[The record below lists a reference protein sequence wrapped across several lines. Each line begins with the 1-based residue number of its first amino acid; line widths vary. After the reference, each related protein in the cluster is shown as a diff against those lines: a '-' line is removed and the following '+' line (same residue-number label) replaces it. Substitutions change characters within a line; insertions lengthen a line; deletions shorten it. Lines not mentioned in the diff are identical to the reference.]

1 MTREAIG
8 MHRRIWP
15 IVGASFAALLL
26 LLPLFAWLVLREAG
40 NIRART
46 KDVQR
51 TYKLVDDAIT
61 SVRTNIH
68 RADAMLSATPR
79 PQDINAV
86 AVQIAE
92 IHRKT
97 DQDCVTLSSLLGAV
111 EREQLVILRR
121 SLDVYWGSVDQSLR
135 GLRSD
140 DAEAILPGH
149 DQSLPDGVL
158 RIAERIDALNEV
170 RLWREEQ
177 VIESQQASVRQFAA
191 GATLLLFV
199 LELAIALMSTAYLAR
214 FERISRGERARAEKA
229 ESELRRLSNQLI
241 LVQEEERRT
250 ISRELHD
257 EVGQVLTGLRME
269 LGTLNYGKTDEV
281 FRVRL
286 ESVKRLAEEALLSV
300 RNLALLLRP
309 SMLDDLGLEPALRW
323 QAKEFS
329 HRTGVPV
336 SVTIQSQLEQFPEPV
351 RICLYRVIQ
360 EALTNC
366 AKHAGAHRVIL
377 TVKVEGDIVSASIQ
391 DDGIGFDPQQLQTQ
405 GLGLLGMW
413 ERVRALQGQVTITSQ
428 PGTGTLVNLSLP
440 VGLEQLAVNA

>member
-1 MTREAIG
+1 

-26 LLPLFAWLVLREAG
+26 LLPLFAWLVSREAG
-40 NIRART
+40 SIRART

-51 TYKLVDDAIT
+51 TYQLVDDAIT
-61 SVRTNIH
+61 NVRTNIH
-68 RADAMLSATPR
+68 NVNEMISAGSR
-79 PQDINAV
+79 PLDINAV
-86 AVQIAE
+86 GLQIAD

-97 DQDCVTLSSLLGAV
+97 DHDCATLSSLLGAN
-111 EREQLVILRR
+111 EREQLLVLRR
-121 SLDVYWGSVDQSLR
+121 SLDVYWESVDQSLKELSS
-135 GLRSD
+135 G
-140 DAEAILPGH
+140 DAETISPGH

-158 RIAERIDALNEV
+158 RIAERIDAFNEV

-177 VIESQQASVRQFAA
+177 EIESQQASVRQFTA
-191 GATLLLFV
+191 GATLLLFI

-214 FERISRGERARAEKA
+214 FERISTGERARAEKA

-269 LGTLNYGKTDEV
+269 LGTLTYGKTDEV

-286 ESVKRLAEEALLSV
+286 ESVKRLSEEALLSV

-336 SVTIQSQLEQFPEPV
+336 SVTIQSKLDRFPEPV
-351 RICLYRVIQ
+351 RICLYRIIQ

-366 AKHAGAHRVIL
+366 AKHAEAHRVTL
-377 TVKVEGDIVSASIQ
+377 TIKVEGDVVFASIQ
-391 DDGIGFDPQQLQTQ
+391 DDGIGFDAQRLQTQ

-413 ERVRALQGQVTITSQ
+413 ERVRALEGQVTITSQ
-428 PGTGTLVNLSLP
+428 PGTGTLVTLSLP